1 MVLPEELE
9 NVPLGHSA
17 QSLSRVAAPS
27 VDDLPA
33 GQLAHLKEPGVLAKV
48 PGEHSSQE
56 VLPLKAEKVPKVQ
69 LAQALSRLVPPSE
82 VPSMPLG
89 Q

>member
-9 NVPLGHSA
+9 KVPLGHSE
-17 QSLSRVAAPS
+17 QSLGSVAAPS
-27 VDDLPA
+27 VEDLPA
-33 GQLAHLKEPGVLAKV
+33 GQLVHLKEPGVLAKV

-56 VLPLKAEKVPKVQ
+56 VLPLKAEKVPTVQ
-69 LAQALSRLVPPSE
+69 LAQASSRLVPPA
-82 VPSMPLG
+82 VPPCMPLG